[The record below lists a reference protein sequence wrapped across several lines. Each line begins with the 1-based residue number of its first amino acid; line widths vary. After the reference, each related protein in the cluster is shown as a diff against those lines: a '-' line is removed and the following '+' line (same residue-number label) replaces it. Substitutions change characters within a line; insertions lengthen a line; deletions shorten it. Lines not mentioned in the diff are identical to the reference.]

1 MAGLEANPRPDL
13 QRKLNRD
20 MMVFIENKKEELNYL
35 YDEHQKELQRA
46 ATVEQSQKDIQLIV

>member
-1 MAGLEANPRPDL
+1 
-13 QRKLNRD
+13 
-20 MMVFIENKKEELNYL
+20 MVFIENKKEELNYL